1 MFDSY
6 ISVPR
11 RRDVLRR
18 LVMLGMMVLLLIVA
32 VPAAAF
38 AQDTLVT
45 QGAATTEDVAL
56 ALDTMWV
63 VVAAVLVLFMQAGFA
78 MLEVGFSRMKNVGS
92 VVAKIL
98 VNLAI
103 AALLFWAVGFA
114 LAFGS
119 GDALVGTEGWFL
131 AVPAGQVNDVYAG
144 LSWTQ
149 VPL

>member
-1 MFDSY
+1 MFDLY
-6 ISVPR
+6 IPVPQ

-18 LVMLGMMVLLLIVA
+18 FVLLVMVTLLLVA
-32 VPAAAF
+32 AAPAAAF

-56 ALDTMWV
+56 AIDTMWV
-63 VVAAVLVLFMQAGFA
+63 VVAAGLVIFMQAGFA
-78 MLEVGFSRMKNVGS
+78 VLEGGFSRVKNVGS

-114 LAFGS
+114 LAF
-119 GDALVGTEGWFL
+119 
-131 AVPAGQVNDVYAG
+131 
-144 LSWTQ
+144 
-149 VPL
+149 

>member
-18 LVMLGMMVLLLIVA
+18 FVMLVMMVLLLVAA

-45 QGAATTEDVAL
+45 QGAATMEDVAL
-56 ALDTMWV
+56 AVDTMWV

-98 VNLAI
+98 AMMGIGIVAY
-103 AALLFWAVGFA
+103 WAVGFA
-114 LAFGS
+114 LSFSDGGGLQSLIGTQGFFLTGS
-119 GDALVGTEGWFL
+119 E
-131 AVPAGQVNDVYAG
+131 DVYAG
-144 LSWTQ
+144 LGWTA
-149 VPL
+149 VP